1 VLIIFIATSNLQI
14 LLQFEGGG
22 NVTLFGS
29 HLIDLITYLTG
40 QRAVRVHGITR
51 AINAYTSTING
62 TRRITSPDF
71 SVIQMEM
78 DSGELANILCLKLY
92 TFTFHSNNMRTII

>member
-1 VLIIFIATSNLQI
+1 MSFGVTFCNYGYYFT
-14 LLQFEGGG
+14 GGG

-40 QRAVRVHGITR
+40 QKALRVHGIMKTLTQS
-51 AINAYTSTING
+51 TSTING

-78 DSGELANILCLKLY
+78 DGGI
-92 TFTFHSNNMRTII
+92 

>member
-1 VLIIFIATSNLQI
+1 M
-14 LLQFEGGG
+14 
-22 NVTLFGS
+22 TLFGS

-40 QRAVRVHGITR
+40 QRALRVHGITR
-51 AINAYTSTING
+51 ALTQTTPNING

-78 DSGELANILCLKLY
+78 DSGKRK
-92 TFTFHSNNMRTII
+92 TH

>member
-1 VLIIFIATSNLQI
+1 MLNDYVFVPGL
-14 LLQFEGGG
+14 GGG

-29 HLIDLITYLTG
+29 HMIDLITYLTG
-40 QRAVRVHGITR
+40 QRALRVHGITR
-51 AINAYTSTING
+51 ALTQTTPSIKG

-78 DSGELANILCLKLY
+78 DSGNRIVI
-92 TFTFHSNNMRTII
+92 HHDS